1 MFCGDGKYPGDGGAV
16 LEKVWRKHRWKE
28 LRNCP
33 GRYTTSDSEARGKAP
48 VRLLDDLN
56 VILPALVELAP
67 EGKDGGV
74 YVHTLNT
81 ESGLIRKID
90 ALQLSSY
97 VPTLLAAEP
106 VSANVAAFVGCL
118 AVLPYLTDAEKNAS
132 AYALNQALRDAA
144 KRWQE
149 GKRRSPNP

>member
-1 MFCGDGKYPGDGGAV
+1 MVRDMFSVSIRSSFLQDHVLVGRFSGG
-16 LEKVWRKHRWKE
+16 
-28 LRNCP
+28 
-33 GRYTTSDSEARGKAP
+33 GG
-48 VRLLDDLN
+48 LLTYC
-56 VILPALVELAP
+56 
-67 EGKDGGV
+67 KDGGV

-97 VPTLLAAEP
+97 VATLLAAEP
-106 VSANVAAFVGCL
+106 VPANVAAFVGCL

-132 AYALNQALRDAA
+132 AYSLNQALRNAA

-149 GKRRSPNP
+149 GNMRAPTS